1 MIWIAIV
8 VTIAVCIAHH
18 QGLPQAIAQTI
29 LKVAKCYKCLSFWC
43 VLAVL
48 LLYGCNILV
57 SLLLSIIMS
66 YLAHYLNL
74 GLKALNNLYN
84 WLWQKGDK

>member
-8 VTIAVCIAHH
+8 VVICVCVAHH
-18 QGLPQAIAQTI
+18 QGLPQAIAYTI

-48 LLYGCNILV
+48 LLNGCDV
-57 SLLLSIIMS
+57 FTALLLSILMS